1 MKTFRVAASLV
12 AMSAAAS
19 LPLAAKIVG
28 TNTGAQGLTAERVA
42 ALPEGERAAWAAYL
56 DRSWVQMVAD
66 RSELA
71 AEWNGEMPPPGM
83 TAPVGQS
90 LNIPLDRAAAWYAG
104 PEGRHRANTI
114 VSFQTPAGGWAK
126 NQNRAG
132 PPRRKGQPFA
142 NNSENME
149 KDPSDFDSP
158 RDRFWTFVGTL
169 DNGATTSEMRFLA
182 RVAAAVPG
190 PDGDAYRAS
199 FLKGVRY
206 LLAAQYPN
214 GGWPQVWPLEGGYHD
229 AVTFND
235 DAVAQAAMLLDE
247 VGQGAGDFAFV
258 PADLRAAAALSAA
271 RAVDVIL
278 AAQVRVGG
286 KLTCWPQQA
295 DPLTL
300 APTSA
305 RNYEMR
311 SIASGESADILLFL
325 MGRPEPS
332 PRLRAAV
339 AACAAWLDAHRI
351 HDLVFK
357 MTPDG
362 RKSAFEKGAI
372 TWARDYDIATGQ
384 PIFGDRDKS
393 VHDTVNDLSRERRD
407 HYSWY
412 GSAPKRAL
420 DKYAQWTQVDAAP

>member
-1 MKTFRVAASLV
+1 MKSLRIAASLI
-12 AMSAAAS
+12 AITSACA
-19 LPLAAKIVG
+19 LPLSAKIVG
-28 TNTGAQGLTAERVA
+28 TNIGADGLTAERVA
-42 ALPEGERAAWAAYL
+42 ALPDGKRTAWAIYL
-56 DRSWVQMVAD
+56 DRSWAQMIAD

-71 AEWNGEMPPPGM
+71 AEWNGALPPPGM
-83 TAPVGQS
+83 PAPVGQS
-90 LNIPLDRAAAWYAG
+90 LNIPLDQPASWYAG
-104 PEGRHRANTI
+104 SEGRHRANTI

-132 PPRRKGQPFA
+132 PPRRAGQPYA

-190 PDGDAYRAS
+190 PEGDVYRAS

-235 DAVAQAAMLLDE
+235 DAVSQAAMLLDE
-247 VGQGAGDFAFV
+247 VGQGRGDFAFV
-258 PADLRAAAALSAA
+258 PAELRAAAAASAA

-278 AAQVRVGG
+278 AAQIRVGG
-286 KLTCWPQQA
+286 QLTCWPQQV

-311 SIASGESADILLFL
+311 SIASGESTDIMLFL
-325 MGRPEPS
+325 MSRRDPS

-339 AACAAWLDAHRI
+339 DACAAWLNAHKVR
-351 HDLVFK
+351 DLAFTE
-357 MTPDG
+357 TPDG
-362 RKSAFEKGAI
+362 RKSIYEKGAV
-372 TWARDYDIATGQ
+372 TWARNYDIATGL

-393 VHDTVNDLSRERRD
+393 IHDTVNDLSRERRD
-407 HYSWY
+407 NYSWY
-412 GSAPKRAL
+412 GSVPQKAIAR
-420 DKYAQWTQVDAAP
+420 YGQWKN